1 MTMTS
6 AEYKEEWL
14 FSNALVA
21 FVGALMLTQQWQV
34 SEGAVT
40 FFFILE
46 LPEAVGY
53 AIFLVIAGFFA
64 LSFFLAVAS
73 VIPVL
78 RNVALLIGKKVSFA
92 LDFVIWIGIHPELG
106 IGNHPAIPR
115 SVVGGDAAVGRP
127 SPDRLHAGE
136 DGAEARAVI
145 GRIGVLCFCVI

>member
-1 MTMTS
+1 MTMMS

-21 FVGALMLTQQWQV
+21 FVGALMLTQQWKV

-53 AIFLVIAGFFA
+53 AIFLIIAGFFA

-78 RNVALLIGKKVSFA
+78 RNVALLIGKKVSF
-92 LDFVIWIGIHPELG
+92 
-106 IGNHPAIPR
+106 
-115 SVVGGDAAVGRP
+115 
-127 SPDRLHAGE
+127 
-136 DGAEARAVI
+136 
-145 GRIGVLCFCVI
+145 

>member
-1 MTMTS
+1 MTS

-92 LDFVIWIGIHPELG
+92 STSSSGLD
-106 IGNHPAIPR
+106 
-115 SVVGGDAAVGRP
+115 S
-127 SPDRLHAGE
+127 S
-136 DGAEARAVI
+136 
-145 GRIGVLCFCVI
+145 

>member
-1 MTMTS
+1 MRGDDDDERANT
-6 AEYKEEWL
+6 EYKEDWL

-53 AIFLVIAGFFA
+53 AIFLIIAGFFA

-78 RNVALLIGKKVSFA
+78 RNVALL
-92 LDFVIWIGIHPELG
+92 LE
-106 IGNHPAIPR
+106 
-115 SVVGGDAAVGRP
+115 
-127 SPDRLHAGE
+127 
-136 DGAEARAVI
+136 
-145 GRIGVLCFCVI
+145 

>member
-53 AIFLVIAGFFA
+53 AIFLIIAGFFA

-78 RNVALLIGKKVSFA
+78 RNVALLIGKKVSF
-92 LDFVIWIGIHPELG
+92 
-106 IGNHPAIPR
+106 
-115 SVVGGDAAVGRP
+115 
-127 SPDRLHAGE
+127 
-136 DGAEARAVI
+136 
-145 GRIGVLCFCVI
+145 

>member
-40 FFFILE
+40 FLFILE

-92 LDFVIWIGIHPELG
+92 LDFVVWIGFILSWASAITQLNLNLWWAELLLWG
-106 IGNHPAIPR
+106 GLALIVFMLVRMVLRVVR
-115 SVVGGDAAVGRP
+115 S
-127 SPDRLHAGE
+127 
-136 DGAEARAVI
+136 
-145 GRIGVLCFCVI
+145 

>member
-40 FFFILE
+40 FLFILE

-92 LDFVIWIGIHPELG
+92 LDFVVWIGFILSWAS
-106 IGNHPAIPR
+106 AITQLSLDQWWAEMLLWGGLALIVFMLVRMVLRLVR
-115 SVVGGDAAVGRP
+115 S
-127 SPDRLHAGE
+127 
-136 DGAEARAVI
+136 
-145 GRIGVLCFCVI
+145 

>member
-53 AIFLVIAGFFA
+53 AIFLIIAGFFA

-92 LDFVIWIGIHPELG
+92 LDFVVWIGFILSWAL
-106 IGNHPAIPR
+106 AITQL
-115 SVVGGDAAVGRP
+115 SLDQ
-127 SPDRLHAGE
+127 
-136 DGAEARAVI
+136 
-145 GRIGVLCFCVI
+145 

>member
-1 MTMTS
+1 MTMPS

-40 FFFILE
+40 FLFILE

-53 AIFLVIAGFFA
+53 AIFLAIAGFFA

-92 LDFVIWIGIHPELG
+92 LDFVVWIGFILSWAS
-106 IGNHPAIPR
+106 AITQLSFDQWWAEMLLWGGLALIVFMLVRMVLRLVR
-115 SVVGGDAAVGRP
+115 S
-127 SPDRLHAGE
+127 
-136 DGAEARAVI
+136 
-145 GRIGVLCFCVI
+145 